1 MQIAQVTVWLGR
13 STYTRYF
20 LGENLTTER
29 VIKRLTYRE
38 NSGVEQ
44 GFNFHDRT
52 GLEIVISDVTDVLF
66 THEGVNHA

>member
-20 LGENLTTER
+20 LGENLTMDS
-29 VIKRLTYRE
+29 VMKRLIFRE
-38 NSGVEQ
+38 NSGVEK

-52 GLEIVISDVTDVLF
+52 SVEIVISDVTDVLF
-66 THEGVNHA
+66 THG